1 MQQQWWYQK
10 QGDALVCVMTSDAE
24 IVARL
29 YEGDFFSREIHREW
43 WDIYTDEEKADLSRR
58 AVRGMK
64 LLHSLG
70 DATVISYTGPQQGN
84 PREFVDWK
92 VWLPGDPELDGPW
105 SIARQYGKRMRV
117 QDVPSGTNLMGRGAP
132 RLFAKFHGGLC
143 VDAKS
148 SVFLGPWREAV
159 QVHVAQIRENM
170 KQRPKANRTEAM
182 ALQVYL
188 AQRTIG
194 WVGQF
199 QLAYAFL
206 GLKHALAV
214 CEADSNFRLFSRLRP
229 GELEQ
234 LIARICAEEENPAHS
249 AVSV

>member
-1 MQQQWWYQK
+1 
-10 QGDALVCVMTSDAE
+10 MTSDAE

-29 YEGDFFSREIHREW
+29 YEGDFFSREIHREVW
-43 WDIYTDEEKADLSRR
+43 GWYTEGQKAAVLNRI
-58 AVRGMK
+58 VRGMER
-64 LLHSLG
+64 LHSLA

-84 PREFVDWK
+84 PREFVGWK
-92 VWLPGDPELDGPW
+92 VWLPGDPDLDGPW
-105 SIARQYGKRMRV
+105 ALARQHGQRMRV
-117 QDVPSGTNLMGRGAP
+117 QDVPSGTSLMGRGAP
-132 RLFAKFHGGLC
+132 RLFARFHGGLC

-148 SVFLGPWREAV
+148 NTFLGPWRDAV
-159 QVHVAQIRENM
+159 QVHIAQMRENM
-170 KQRPKANRTEAM
+170 KRRPKANRTETM

-214 CEADSNFRLFSRLRP
+214 CEADSNFRLFSWLRP